1 MTIFS
6 DIITDDIEKQLNDV
20 GQNAWTDETL
30 FKYVTEAQNAIILLG
45 VDAHIISEDIT
56 LAQDAMQTIPTGG
69 VRFIDILRN
78 VAGGPVRKIEKKVM
92 DDVLP
97 GWMIEETA
105 TGIEHYM
112 FEGERPTVFF
122 VYPVPNT
129 ATQKIS
135 LSYAKGVDLITVVGD
150 TIVLPDI
157 YLPAIKEYLLWRC
170 FSEEN
175 ENMALSVAMQ
185 HLQNFYTLL
194 GKKYQGKEML
204 KAVMNE

>member
-6 DIITDDIEKQLNDV
+6 DIITNDIEKQLNDT
-20 GQNAWTDETL
+20 GQIVWTNDIL

-45 VDAHIISEDIT
+45 VDANIKNDDVT

-97 GWMIEETA
+97 GWMVEETDA
-105 TGIEHYM
+105 GIEHYM
-112 FEGERPTVFF
+112 FEAERPTIFW
-122 VYPVPNT
+122 VYPVPSIS
-129 ATQKIS
+129 TQKVS
-135 LSYAKGVDLITVVGD
+135 LSYAKAVDLITAVGD
-150 TIVLPDI
+150 ALTLPDI
-157 YLPAIKEYLLWRC
+157 YIPAIKEYLLWRC
-170 FSEEN
+170 FSMEN
-175 ENMALSVAMQ
+175 EDMAFSLAST

-194 GKKYQGKEML
+194 GKKFQGREAL
-204 KAVMNE
+204 KAVLND

>member
-20 GQNAWTDETL
+20 GQKVWTNETL
-30 FKYVTEAQNAIILLG
+30 FKYATEAQNAIILLG
-45 VDAHIISEDIT
+45 VDAHIMSEDFT

-92 DDVLP
+92 DEVLP
-97 GWMIEETA
+97 GWMIETTDSE
-105 TGIEHYM
+105 IEHYM
-112 FEGERPTVFF
+112 FEGERPTVFWI
-122 VYPVPNT
+122 YPTPAT
-129 ATQKIS
+129 AAQKII
-135 LSYAKGVDLITVVGD
+135 LSYAKAVDLITAVGD
-150 TIVLPDI
+150 EITLPDI

-170 FSEEN
+170 LSMEN
-175 ENMALSVAMQ
+175 EDMAFSLAST
-185 HLQNFYTLL
+185 HLQTFYTLL